1 MDFTFLYIF
10 SWIAFVSTVA
20 LFFTGIPICYKIWKR
35 KSSENFTSV
44 PFMMGVISA
53 SFWLR
58 YALLKDE
65 ATVLKVNIVALSLNT
80 VYLLIYYCYTK
91 KKMLINLAIASVIAT
106 EVAMITFVELYKT
119 EFTVDILGVC
129 CTLFNIICFGSPLAG
144 LRTVFRQGNCET
156 LPLPMSIGNF
166 IVSSEWFLYGILT
179 ENIYIIVP
187 NSIGVC
193 LATIQLLLFLVF
205 PTKSGSEAILEKLR
219 KNIAQKNEEKAK
231 KSWISKIIQHQML
244 AGPMVL
250 KKSFTVPTDG
260 KIDIVVV
267 DKASLSGSDVTE
279 YTDLGQ
285 TPSEKRESISLQIE

>member
-20 LFFTGIPICYKIWKR
+20 PICYKIWKR

-44 PFMMGVISA
+44 PFMMGVI

-91 KKMLINLAIASVIAT
+91 KKLKIILLQFRLESNVIAT
-106 EVAMITFVELYKT
+106 EVLYKT

-179 ENIYIIVP
+179 ENIYIIV
-187 NSIGVC
+187 S
-193 LATIQLLLFLVF
+193 QLLLLY
-205 PTKSGSEAILEKLR
+205 
-219 KNIAQKNEEKAK
+219 
-231 KSWISKIIQHQML
+231 
-244 AGPMVL
+244 
-250 KKSFTVPTDG
+250 
-260 KIDIVVV
+260 IVVISRLLYSKV
-267 DKASLSGSDVTE
+267 IVNYCIIYVFLAYYSNS
-279 YTDLGQ
+279 YFH
-285 TPSEKRESISLQIE
+285 SILQEFKFFKKMFYFSFKFKI